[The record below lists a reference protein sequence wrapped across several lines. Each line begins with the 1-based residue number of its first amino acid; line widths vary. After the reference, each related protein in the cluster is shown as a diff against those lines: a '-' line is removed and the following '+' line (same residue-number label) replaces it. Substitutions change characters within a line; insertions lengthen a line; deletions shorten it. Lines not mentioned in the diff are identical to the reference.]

1 MPSKPLTSVPC
12 WHDSV
17 DAFWQ
22 LTILKTHTW
31 LCVCVLVTH
40 SNRRLR
46 CIIRPNYNRG
56 HFVSPRTF
64 YRSSDSLTV
73 DIQQCWRVDWRA
85 VNTGWSSVCVCSRS
99 RLHWS
104 TVTNQNL
111 GQLLSV
117 LSLQHTHT
125 VVTVALPHTHTH
137 APLVSTA
144 LHCPTDINSPHL
156 LWQPTT
162 VQAVRQWDRKCNIPV
177 LSV

>member
-117 LSLQHTHT
+117 LSLQHTHSCNRC
-125 VVTVALPHTHTH
+125 PSPYTHMH
-137 APLVSTA
+137 HWWA
-144 LHCPTDINSPHL
+144 LHC
-156 LWQPTT
+156 T
-162 VQAVRQWDRKCNIPV
+162 VQQISTHLTYCDSRPQCKQSDNGTE
-177 LSV
+177 SVTFQF